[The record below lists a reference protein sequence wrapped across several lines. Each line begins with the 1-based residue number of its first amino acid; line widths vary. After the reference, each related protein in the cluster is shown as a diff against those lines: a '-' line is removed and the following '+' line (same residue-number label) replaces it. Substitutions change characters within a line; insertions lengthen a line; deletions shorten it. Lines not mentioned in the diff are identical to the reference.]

1 MKETHQVEVKEE
13 DPNASKSTT
22 LNLSERPP
30 LVTQPKS
37 ETIEIKPKIQPS
49 KFETLLVGAF
59 KKLVGYNEPKNEQN
73 NQNETEINKINACEE
88 ELRKAL
94 EEVKLSQNI
103 YVNKSIIDK
112 CSRIIKK
119 NKINLSLII
128 GQIYI
133 ELMNKKNIFNKI
145 NQKSS
150 IDKNIIISFINE
162 VINMNNLLKKTY
174 LGFKYD
180 NNLFNFLENIIK
192 EIAFDS
198 EQFAF
203 SINSIIC
210 CLLSKTILY

>member
-119 NKINLSLII
+119 NKI
-128 GQIYI
+128 
-133 ELMNKKNIFNKI
+133 
-145 NQKSS
+145 
-150 IDKNIIISFINE
+150 
-162 VINMNNLLKKTY
+162 
-174 LGFKYD
+174 
-180 NNLFNFLENIIK
+180 
-192 EIAFDS
+192 
-198 EQFAF
+198 
-203 SINSIIC
+203 
-210 CLLSKTILY
+210 

>member
-94 EEVKLSQNI
+94 EEVKLFE
-103 YVNKSIIDK
+103 YM
-112 CSRIIKK
+112 K
-119 NKINLSLII
+119 NDDGISND
-128 GQIYI
+128 
-133 ELMNKKNIFNKI
+133 EDFMKNI
-145 NQKSS
+145 KSLD
-150 IDKNIIISFINE
+150 IDGI
-162 VINMNNLLKKTY
+162 
-174 LGFKYD
+174 D
-180 NNLFNFLENIIK
+180 
-192 EIAFDS
+192 
-198 EQFAF
+198 
-203 SINSIIC
+203 
-210 CLLSKTILY
+210 